1 MFGLS
6 DLEKTTRKLDEAV
19 SISAEEWTPWIMIIR
34 IMLQPVRCIAIIADA
49 VLPASYILRSR

>member
-6 DLEKTTRKLDEAV
+6 DLEKTTRKLDKAV
-19 SISAEEWTPWIMIIR
+19 SISAEEWTPRIMIIR
-34 IMLQPVRCIAIIADA
+34 ITLQSVRCIAVITDT